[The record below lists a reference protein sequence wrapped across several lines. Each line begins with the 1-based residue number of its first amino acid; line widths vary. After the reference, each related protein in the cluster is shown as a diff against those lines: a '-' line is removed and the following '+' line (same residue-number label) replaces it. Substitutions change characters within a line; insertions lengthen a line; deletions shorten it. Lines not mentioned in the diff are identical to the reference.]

1 MMQTLPRAVARSA
14 MRIAAVLVA
23 LTVAALAAGP
33 ALAGGTVS
41 AADQTAMQAL
51 ITNQIDAFRHDNGA
65 TAYADASP
73 EIHNI
78 FPTVDAFMAMVRSGY
93 QPVYRPQ
100 SVIFG
105 DMIQGDGGPMQKVY
119 VTGPD
124 GKDYV
129 AVYSFERQPDG
140 SWKISGCS
148 LVPADT
154 PSI

>member
-1 MMQTLPRAVARSA
+1 MTHLMKRIAGVLIAVA
-14 MRIAAVLVA
+14 L
-23 LTVAALAAGP
+23 AALAVVP
-33 ALAGGTVS
+33 ALAGSTVS
-41 AADQTAMQAL
+41 PADQTAMQAL
-51 ITNQIDAFRHDNGA
+51 ITSQIDAFRHDNGA
-65 TAYADASP
+65 AAYADAAPS
-73 EIHNI
+73 IHDL
-78 FPTVDAFMAMVRSGY
+78 FPTVDAFMAMVRNGY

-105 DMIQGDGGPMQKVY
+105 DTMPGDTGPLQKVY

-148 LVPADT
+148 LLPADT